1 MAANI
6 GYFLLLL
13 CCLGSVYG
21 SVAAWTSG
29 WMRHRRLYR
38 SAKWTLTAICG
49 FVFLASAIL
58 VVAFF
63 SRDYSV
69 LYVVKNSSN
78 DLPPWFTLTAF
89 WSSLEGSHLLWTLL
103 ITLLATIAAWT
114 HAKDNEHIMPHVLG
128 TLMAVMAWMFYL
140 LVTHSDPFVQVLP
153 PAPNGNGMNELLQNP
168 YMVVHPPTLFLGY
181 TALAIPFAYAL
192 AALSYGDITQGWLK
206 TVRRWTLFAWIA
218 LTAAITLG
226 GRWAY
231 VELGWAGYWAWDPV
245 ENSSFLP
252 WLMATA
258 LLHSLLV
265 QDRLGHLKR
274 LSIVLAVLAFF
285 LSFFGTF
292 ITRSGV
298 ITSVH
303 SFAESNIGPN
313 YLLYLAGLAVV
324 SMTLYAFRAPSIL
337 PSETEKVWGVSKESA
352 LLVTQ
357 FFLISFAA
365 IVFIGT
371 IFPIVSEALTG
382 QRISVQAPY
391 FNAFAPFIGFG
402 MIVMVAVGN
411 LMRYQTQKMPGA
423 KKVVLWS
430 TVAAI
435 PLTLAAA
442 YFGDVSRTVKTSSLI
457 AQYVGFY
464 LCSWCFGCL
473 VGDFILKMKD
483 LRWRWLLLFKRNL
496 AYFGAFLAHV
506 GFVLAIAGFL
516 GNYRGMER
524 KVTLNVNETTE
535 LYQFQFKLVDKV
547 SVKQE
552 HNATLV
558 YSPVTVYRNGKEVGH
573 VEPAQASYPTKPMQ
587 SFNEIG
593 VLGSFWNDVYIVLAD
608 FDKEHFQQATL
619 HIHVNPTVRIVW
631 ISVFI
636 MCFGGMLCLWD
647 RYRGQRSR
655 DVVAGQFDVE
665 ALL

>member
-1 MAANI
+1 MAANL

-13 CCLGSVYG
+13 CCLGSIYG
-21 SVAAWTSG
+21 SVAAWASG

-38 SAKWTLTAICG
+38 SAKWTLTTICG
-49 FVFLASAIL
+49 FVVLASAIL
-58 VVAFF
+58 LVSFF
-63 SRDYSV
+63 NRDYSI
-69 LYVVKNSSN
+69 LYIVKNSSN

-103 ITLLATIAAWT
+103 ITVLATIAAWS

-128 TLMAVMAWMFYL
+128 ALMAVMAWMFYL
-140 LVTHSDPFVQVLP
+140 LITHSDPFVQILP

-168 YMVVHPPTLFLGY
+168 YMMFHPPTLFLGY

-206 TVRRWTLFAWIA
+206 TVRRWTLFAWVA

-274 LSIVLAVLAFF
+274 LSIVLAILAFF

-313 YLLYLAGLAVV
+313 YLLYLAAIAVV
-324 SMTLYAFRAPSIL
+324 SMTLYALRAPSIL

-357 FFLISFAA
+357 FLLISFAA

-391 FNAFAPFIGFG
+391 FNAFAPYIGLG

-411 LMRYQTQKMPGA
+411 LMRYRTAKMPGA
-423 KKVVLWS
+423 KQVVLWS
-430 TVAAI
+430 AVAAI
-435 PLTLAAA
+435 PLTLVVA
-442 YFGDVSRTVKTSSLI
+442 YFGDVARTTKTSALI

-473 VGDFILKMKD
+473 VGDFILKMQD
-483 LRWRWLLLFKRNL
+483 LRWRWPLLFKRNL

-506 GFVLAIAGFL
+506 GFVLAVMGFL

-524 KVTLNVNETTE
+524 KVTLNVNDTAE
-535 LYQFQFKLVDKV
+535 LYQFQFKLSDKV
-547 SVKQE
+547 KVKQQ

-558 YSPVTVYRNGKEVGH
+558 YTPLTVYRNGREIGH
-573 VEPAQASYPTKPMQ
+573 MEPAQASYPTKPMQ
-587 SFNEIG
+587 PFNEIA
-593 VLGSFWNDVYIVLAD
+593 VLGGFWNDIYVVLAD
-608 FDKEHFQQATL
+608 FDKQHFTQATL
-619 HIHVNPTVRIVW
+619 HIHINPTVRIVW

-636 MCFGGMLCLWD
+636 MCGGGLLCLWD
-647 RYRGQRSR
+647 KYRGQRSR